1 MATAAA
7 RRDARARSPAARMDA
22 TVRSGP
28 FVARWAHGP
37 PRLRLLITMAHP
49 QRHSAPSTI
58 PTLPA
63 AFGRSRQSSACR
75 AAPLL
80 ALALAACSGSN
91 GLPDE
96 VVALLAG
103 KGVTVK
109 PKDSHAPAARRGGWL
124 EVVPAP
130 ALIDRI
136 VAALGLPECAPEDA
150 GLRLQLSNNGLR
162 LDVAKAYGLTKR
174 PPAFALPGGGQ
185 LEFLYL
191 VHTKDNRLLVV
202 AEYASG

>member
-1 MATAAA
+1 M
-7 RRDARARSPAARMDA
+7 RSPPAVQ
-22 TVRSGP
+22 T
-28 FVARWAHGP
+28 P
-37 PRLRLLITMAHP
+37 PRDDSFPPTMAQP
-49 QRHSAPSTI
+49 QRPSLRSTD
-58 PTLPA
+58 PCPRAAVGRRRLPPSPA
-63 AFGRSRQSSACR
+63 RR
-75 AAPLL
+75 AAPLF

-96 VVALLAG
+96 VVAMLAG

-109 PKDSHAPAARRGGWL
+109 PKDAYAPASRRGGWIEL
-124 EVVPAP
+124 APAP

-136 VAALGLPECAPEDA
+136 VAALGLPECAPDDP
-150 GLRLQLSNNGLR
+150 GLRRQLSDLGLR

-191 VHTKDNRLLVV
+191 VHTKDNRLLLV